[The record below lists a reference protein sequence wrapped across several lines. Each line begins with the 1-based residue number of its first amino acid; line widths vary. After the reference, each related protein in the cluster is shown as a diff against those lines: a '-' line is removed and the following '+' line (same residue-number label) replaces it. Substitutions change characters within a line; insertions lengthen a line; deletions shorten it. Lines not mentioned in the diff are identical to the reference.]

1 MNLSRRSL
9 IIGASVSLLAAP
21 AIVRAASLMKV
32 RSLAVTPSEFVVGQY
47 WLGAMGNLYAVV
59 RAPGENDDSLRWR
72 IMKTVIEPYQHNA
85 FQPVDWQF
93 GDGAV
98 S

>member
-1 MNLSRRSL
+1 MEMNLSRRSL

-59 RAPGENDDSLRWR
+59 RAPDSLRWR
-72 IMKTVIEPYQHNA
+72 IMKTVIEPYQPHS

-93 GDGAV
+93 CDGAV